1 MKHTLPDSLLSQ
13 LSEFIAAKT
22 ALHFPQER
30 WSDLEQKVG
39 SAAKEF
45 GFTGKQEFIQWL
57 ISSPLLPGQM
67 DILASYLTINET
79 YFWREPQVFEA
90 LVAQVL
96 PAIIR
101 AREDSDKRIRIWS
114 AGCASGEEPYSIAIA
129 LRRAIPALKDWQ
141 ITILA
146 TDIDPRI
153 LRKAMTGVYG
163 KWSFRNAPQ
172 WLIAGY
178 FSCKKDG
185 VFEILPEIRE
195 MVTFSYLN
203 LAKDIYPTPLNNTN
217 AMDIIFCRNVLMYFA
232 PERAR
237 QVGQGLYRSLVEGG
251 WLMVGASELSQA
263 LFPQF
268 TTVQFPDAIVY
279 RKEIRG
285 VPLPDV
291 FPYELPP
298 LFQKTT
304 AQPRTELN
312 AGVELS
318 SPPFRFH
325 EDEKALLTGNQSLSH
340 NEYSAVFEQTT
351 RTIDVEIPEKTVGKT
366 LPAKARLSRALA
378 DQGKLNEALD
388 LCVEALAADKLDP
401 GLHFLRASIL
411 QELNRFDEAGIS
423 LKRTLYLDQN
433 FLLAHFALGNL
444 GLRQGK
450 TRAAKKHFENVLTLL
465 KDNRPGDILP
475 ETEGLTAG
483 RFREIILASMEIGAL
498 A

>member
-1 MKHTLPDSLLSQ
+1 MKHTFPDSMMSQ

-22 ALHFPQER
+22 ALHFPPER
-30 WSDLEQKVG
+30 WSDLEYKLG
-39 SAAKEF
+39 PAAKEF

-57 ISSPLLPGQM
+57 LSSPLTPGQM
-67 DILASYLTINET
+67 DILASYLTIHET
-79 YFWREPQVFEA
+79 YFWREPQVFDA

-96 PAIIR
+96 PALVR
-101 AREDSDKRIRIWS
+101 SREYNDRHIRIWS

-129 LRRAIPALKDWQ
+129 LHRAIPALKDWQ

-146 TDIDPRI
+146 TDINPRI
-153 LRKAMTGVYG
+153 LRKAMIGIYS

-172 WLIAGY
+172 WLIDGY
-178 FSCKKDG
+178 FRCKKDG
-185 VFEILPEIRE
+185 VFEILPEIRK

-203 LAKDIYPTPLNNTN
+203 LAEDIYPISQNNTN

-237 QVGQGLYRSLVEGG
+237 LVGQGLYRSLVEGG
-251 WLMVGASELSQA
+251 WLMVGASELSQV

-268 TTVQFPDAIVY
+268 TSVQFPDAIVY
-279 RKEIRG
+279 RKDIQG
-285 VPLPDV
+285 APLPDL

-298 LFQKTT
+298 PFQKTT
-304 AQPRTELN
+304 AQPQPEFI
-312 AGVELS
+312 AGVELAA
-318 SPPFRFH
+318 PLFQFKR
-325 EDEKALLTGNQSLSH
+325 DEKDLLTGNQSLLH
-340 NEYSAVFEQTT
+340 NEYAGVFEKTT
-351 RTIDVEIPEKTVGKT
+351 RATDIEIPVKTENKT
-366 LPAKARLSRALA
+366 LPAKARLIRALA
-378 DQGKLNEALD
+378 DQGKLNEALA
-388 LCVEALAADKLDP
+388 LCAEALAADKLDP

-411 QELNRFDEAGIS
+411 QELNRIDEAGVS

-450 TRAAKKHFENVLTLL
+450 ARAAKKHFENVLTLL
-465 KDNRPGDILP
+465 KENRPEDILP
-475 ETEGLTAG
+475 ESEGLTAG

>member
-1 MKHTLPDSLLSQ
+1 MKHTIPDSLLSQ

-57 ISSPLLPGQM
+57 LSSPLTPGQT
-67 DILASYLTINET
+67 DILTSYLTIHET
-79 YFWREPQVFEA
+79 YFWREPQVFDA

-96 PAIIR
+96 PAIVR
-101 AREDSDKRIRIWS
+101 ARENSDRRIRIWS

-129 LRRAIPALKDWQ
+129 LRRAIPVLKDWQ

-146 TDIDPRI
+146 TDINPRI
-153 LRKAMTGVYG
+153 LRKAMAGVYS

-172 WLIAGY
+172 WLIDGY
-178 FSCKKDG
+178 FRCKKDG
-185 VFEILPEIRE
+185 IFEILPEIRK

-203 LAKDIYPTPLNNTN
+203 LAEDIYPTPQNNTN

-251 WLMVGASELSQA
+251 WLMVGASELSQV

-268 TTVQFPDAIVY
+268 TSVQFPDAIVY
-279 RKEIRG
+279 RKDIQG
-285 VPLPDV
+285 APLPDL
-291 FPYELPP
+291 FPYELSPP
-298 LFQKTT
+298 FQKTT
-304 AQPRTELN
+304 VQPQAEFI
-312 AGVELS
+312 AGVELTL
-318 SPPFRFH
+318 PLFRFH
-325 EDEKALLTGNQSLSH
+325 EDEKVLLTGNQSLPH
-340 NEYSAVFEQTT
+340 NEYAAVFEQTAQAT
-351 RTIDVEIPEKTVGKT
+351 DMEIPEKTEEET
-366 LPAKARLSRALA
+366 LPAKTHLIRTLA
-378 DQGKLNEALD
+378 DQGKLNEALA
-388 LCVEALAADKLDP
+388 LCAEALAADKLNP

-411 QELNRFDEAGIS
+411 QELNRIDEAGVS

-465 KDNRPGDILP
+465 KENRPEDILP
-475 ETEGLTAG
+475 ESEGLTAG

>member
-57 ISSPLLPGQM
+57 LSSPLSPGQM
-67 DILASYLTINET
+67 DILASYLTIHET

-96 PAIIR
+96 PALVR
-101 AREDSDKRIRIWS
+101 ARENSDRYIRIWS

-129 LRRAIPALKDWQ
+129 LHRAIPALKDWQ

-146 TDIDPRI
+146 TDINPRI
-153 LRKAMTGVYG
+153 LRKAMAGVYS

-172 WLIAGY
+172 WLIDGY
-178 FSCKKDG
+178 FRCKKDG
-185 VFEILPEIRE
+185 IFEILPEIRK

-203 LAKDIYPTPLNNTN
+203 LAEDIYPTPQSNTN

-251 WLMVGASELSQA
+251 WLMVGASELSQV

-268 TTVQFPDAIVY
+268 TSVQFPDPIVY
-279 RKEIRG
+279 RKEIQG
-285 VPLPDV
+285 ASLPDV
-291 FPYELPP
+291 FPDELPSP
-298 LFQKTT
+298 FQKTT
-304 AQPRTELN
+304 AQPQTEFN
-312 AGVELS
+312 AVVESTL
-318 SPPFRFH
+318 P
-325 EDEKALLTGNQSLSH
+325 H
-340 NEYSAVFEQTT
+340 NEYAAVFEQTT
-351 RTIDVEIPEKTVGKT
+351 QATDLEIPKKTEEKT
-366 LPAKARLSRALA
+366 LPAKAHLIRALA
-378 DQGKLNEALD
+378 DQGKLNEALA
-388 LCVEALAADKLDP
+388 LCVEALASDKLNP

-411 QELNRFDEAGIS
+411 QELNRIDEAGVS

-465 KDNRPGDILP
+465 KENRPEDILP
-475 ETEGLTAG
+475 ESEGLTAG